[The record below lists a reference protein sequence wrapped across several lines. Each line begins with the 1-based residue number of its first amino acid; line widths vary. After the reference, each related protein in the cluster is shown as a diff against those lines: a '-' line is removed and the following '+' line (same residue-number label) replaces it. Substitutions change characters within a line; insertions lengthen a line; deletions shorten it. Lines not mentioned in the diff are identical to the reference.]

1 MTKVTGWDNGL
12 SQDYDKGLGRWF
24 ANRLGARQ
32 QLRQDFEMTQVLI
45 DRATLE
51 QLVVAL
57 EEVSD
62 YINRYSIPAH
72 QLELDP
78 IDESIKTLN
87 AALAKAEPTG
97 WRKIETA
104 PKDRT
109 MFVVRG
115 FNVAVRKDYHY
126 DTDPYCVWAT
136 GDGFKRWPHPFKP
149 THWMP
154 LPATPK
160 DTP

>member
-1 MTKVTGWDNGL
+1 
-12 SQDYDKGLGRWF
+12 
-24 ANRLGARQ
+24 
-32 QLRQDFEMTQVLI
+32 MTQLLI

-51 QLVVAL
+51 QLVAAL
-57 EEVSD
+57 ENHAGNYKLNKAESD
-62 YINRYSIPAH
+62 VHRAAITAGR
-72 QLELDP
+72 
-78 IDESIKTLN
+78 
-87 AALAKAEPTG
+87 AALANAEPAG
-97 WRKIETA
+97 WQKIETA

-154 LPATPK
+154 LPAAPK